1 LKLGPHRR
9 RLGLADKRAARLS
22 AFTSLYPSA
31 TQRKYGGVQP
41 RWGPTVRPS
50 SEHTTFWPVSIPANP
65 TLKVGGIRPDSG
77 RTATREDMKQPVNI
91 RFITE
96 TGIEVPSISS
106 AQMRE
111 VDRIAL
117 EETGPNLFQL
127 MENAGSNLALLALQL
142 IGGAWPGRR
151 IVTLAGGGGN
161 GGGGICAARHLAN
174 HGADVGLYLAAPE
187 RLGEIPSF
195 QRKVFQSTSGAELEA
210 RELAKS
216 KPGLIIDAL
225 IGYGLRAAPQGPL
238 ADAIQWANASGAPIL
253 ALDVPSGVDADDGD
267 TPGMFIRASWT
278 MTLALPK
285 TGLLPERTGTL
296 FLADIGIP
304 QGTYRR
310 IGLNFVSPFGISGW
324 VGLMPK
330 PNHRA

>member
-1 LKLGPHRR
+1 V
-9 RLGLADKRAARLS
+9 A
-22 AFTSLYPSA
+22 
-31 TQRKYGGVQP
+31 VE
-41 RWGPTVRPS
+41 TV
-50 SEHTTFWPVSIPANP
+50 V
-65 TLKVGGIRPDSG
+65 
-77 RTATREDMKQPVNI
+77 
-91 RFITE
+91 
-96 TGIEVPSISS
+96 
-106 AQMRE
+106 
-111 VDRIAL
+111 
-117 EETGPNLFQL
+117 
-127 MENAGSNLALLALQL
+127 AGSAPR
-142 IGGAWPGRR
+142 GTWR
-151 IVTLAGGGGN
+151 ITVPMWGSTS
-161 GGGGICAARHLAN
+161 
-174 HGADVGLYLAAPE
+174 
-187 RLGEIPSF
+187 RLRSVSAKSPRFSGKYF
-195 QRKVFQSTSGAELEA
+195 KSTSGAELEA

-216 KPGLIIDAL
+216 KPGLIIDPL

-310 IGLNFVSPFGISGW
+310 IGLNFASPFGISGW